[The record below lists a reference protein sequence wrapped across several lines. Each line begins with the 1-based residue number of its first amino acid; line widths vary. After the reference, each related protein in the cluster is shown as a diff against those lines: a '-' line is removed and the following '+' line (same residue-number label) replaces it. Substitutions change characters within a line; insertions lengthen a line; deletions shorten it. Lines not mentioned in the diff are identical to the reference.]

1 MVEDIRPIGFI
12 PIVPEGA
19 KAVVQAQ
26 KVDGKSFNE
35 MLGESIAEVNKYQ
48 LDAERATQALA
59 TGQTDNIDQV
69 LIAVRK
75 ADLAFRTLM
84 QIRNKIIDAY
94 DELMRMRV

>member
-1 MVEDIRPIGFI
+1 MPDDIRPIGFV
-12 PIVPEGA
+12 PIVAEGT
-19 KAVVQAQ
+19 KTSTPPP
-26 KVDGKSFNE
+26 KLEGKSFNE
-35 MLGESIAEVNKYQ
+35 ILRESIAEVNKYQ
-48 LDAERATQALA
+48 LEAEKATQALA